1 MGGKFSF
8 KSIFAKGTKNEQI
21 QVLEKEIPELQKQIE
36 YLGEFCEILSCI
48 QAAVQIPNFK

>member
-36 YLGEFCEILSCI
+36 YLG
-48 QAAVQIPNFK
+48 